1 MEKKILIEL
10 YIDEEDKENGLDIIS
25 FVSAPAIEKDFMH
38 FNSEV
43 DNFKFKSTD
52 EEKRIVTGACMI
64 PNQEIVRLDAEGKPY
79 FVFFTE
85 ETILKAQEVFAKY
98 GKTKTTNLEHE
109 DDTLQGATVVES
121 WIVKDPS
128 NDKSNALGFLNVA
141 EGSWFVS
148 YKVDNEE
155 LWAKVKNGEV
165 SGFSIEGVFSKNIVK
180 MSEEKTLEIIEKI
193 VNDKDLT
200 DSEMYDKIN
209 ILVSEL

>member
-1 MEKKILIEL
+1 
-10 YIDEEDKENGLDIIS
+10 
-25 FVSAPAIEKDFMH
+25 
-38 FNSEV
+38 
-43 DNFKFKSTD
+43 
-52 EEKRIVTGACMI
+52 
-64 PNQEIVRLDAEGKPY
+64 
-79 FVFFTE
+79 
-85 ETILKAQEVFAKY
+85 
-98 GKTKTTNLEHE
+98 
-109 DDTLQGATVVES
+109 LQGATVVES

-155 LWAKVKNGEV
+155 LWEKVKKGEV
-165 SGFSIEGVFSKNIVK
+165 NGFSIEGVFSKNIVK

-209 ILVSEL
+209 IIVSEL